1 MIHLAPIAAV
11 GGLGF
16 AGYAVYRAFRGEP
29 SEQRGPRNNWVNED
43 FAKRERERLR
53 NEKRK

>member
-11 GGLGF
+11 SGLGF
-16 AGYAVYRAFRGEP
+16 ASYAVYRAFRGER
-29 SEQRGPRNNWVNED
+29 SEQRGPKNNWVNED

>member
-1 MIHLAPIAAV
+1 MIHLIPLAAA
-11 GGLGF
+11 GGMGM
-16 AGYAVYRAFRGEP
+16 AGYAVYRAFRGERTV
-29 SEQRGPRNNWVNED
+29 QRGPKNNWVNED